1 MCGAGYEQSGYG
13 SNLKCTICAAGTC
26 APTMNSTRC
35 SICPTGTFSPREGS
49 STCST
54 CPAGSYSAAPQSTNC
69 SICAGNTF
77 SPFGSDMCYAC
88 QFYSISS
95 FNASTCFCNVGYP
108 KVDWACLPTAL
119 FALTLLTLPYQ
130 EVVLVLHVP
139 LEQLLMVLVQLVV
152 TFARSL
158 HTRHLLTCSTSELQQ
173 AQVQQILG
181 SALM

>member
-1 MCGAGYEQSGYG
+1 MHASF
-13 SNLKCTICAAGTC
+13 I
-26 APTMNSTRC
+26 
-35 SICPTGTFSPREGS
+35 
-49 STCST
+49 
-54 CPAGSYSAAPQSTNC
+54 
-69 SICAGNTF
+69 
-77 SPFGSDMCYAC
+77 PFLPSMLLL
-88 QFYSISS
+88 
-95 FNASTCFCNVGYP
+95 ASVMWAIQ